1 MPLFDLTPTDE
12 QQMTRDVI
20 QRFAKDEIAPIA
32 RATDEAAALPEDFLA
47 KTVDLG
53 LNFMPV
59 PESMGG
65 VGGSGFTSLMCPIT
79 CRRRAHWTRRPA
91 AGVTRRI
98 LWTGSSPCCRRS

>member
-1 MPLFDLTPTDE
+1 MPLFDLRPTDE
-12 QQMTRDVI
+12 QQMIRDVI

-65 VGGSGFTSLMCPIT
+65 VGGSRSPISNVLT
-79 CRRRAHWTRRPA
+79 IEDLAQGDEQMVQLIMVVLIFPLSD
-91 AGVTRRI
+91 VYPI
-98 LWTGSSPCCRRS
+98 PPS